1 MEMKIEKENV
11 EYAKILLQDFSGDK
25 SEETSFHN
33 YLYQSIILDGEL
45 SNFFNKLAVAK
56 MKNLQTIGK
65 LIFLLGYQPGFYT
78 VDSNIDYII
87 PWNSNNVDYN
97 MDISNIILGNISGE
111 MNSIKRYEKH
121 INEIDDV
128 YIKKILEKIIE
139 ENEANISNLRKIYH
153 KYLGKIC

>member
-45 SNFFNKLAVAK
+45 SKIFNKLAVAK

-97 MDISNIILGNISGE
+97 MDISNIILGNISRE

>member
-97 MDISNIILGNISGE
+97 MDISNIILGNISRE